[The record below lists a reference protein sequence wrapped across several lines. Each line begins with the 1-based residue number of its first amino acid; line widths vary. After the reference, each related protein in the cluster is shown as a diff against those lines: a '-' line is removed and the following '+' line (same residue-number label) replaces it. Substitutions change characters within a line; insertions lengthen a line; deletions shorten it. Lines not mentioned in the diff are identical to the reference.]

1 VALLLDRPAW
11 PAHGRLWSHLVSDT
25 SIEELHAF
33 ARRVGVPSRSFEGDH
48 YDVPA
53 ERYAELVAAG
63 ARPVEGRE
71 LVRALLA
78 SGLRL
83 PKRKGERVLDSW
95 PAVRWP
101 GHPVPCRVDCLV
113 SPLQPPS
120 ATTVG
125 TVLLALDD
133 GRLLL
138 DGSVDALPAP
148 DALPAGDRGRPCGY
162 LRARFS
168 RADGDGGVAGSG
180 TGGGGREHVAALR
193 PLRKAEVRPLAD
205 ADVQLLRDA
214 AVRPLRHADARPLRD
229 TDVRPRG
236 RWLPVDQAV
245 RLPAL
250 RWWAPL
256 VVPLA
261 DHPLP

>member
-113 SPLQPPS
+113 SPLPPPS
-120 ATTVG
+120 ATTIG
-125 TVLLALDD
+125 AVLLALHD

-138 DGSVDALPAP
+138 DRALDALPTP
-148 DALPAGDRGRPCGY
+148 DALPADDRGRACGY
-162 LRARFS
+162 LRARFA
-168 RADGDGGVAGSG
+168 RADDDTGGGARGGGARGGGARGGGARGGGARGGGALSAA
-180 TGGGGREHVAALR
+180 GGGGREHVAALR
-193 PLRKAEVRPLAD
+193 PLRA
-205 ADVQLLRDA
+205 ADVRT
-214 AVRPLRHADARPLRD
+214 P
-229 TDVRPRG
+229 G
-236 RWLPVDQAV
+236 RWLPVDEAV

-256 VVPLA
+256 VVHLA
-261 DHPLP
+261 GHPAP